1 MDYRFIGWC
10 NSDGHDKVWGVISL
24 EEGKP
29 PAAGG
34 KVLIFWGRRGSKLQT
49 KVDYDGNKL
58 GRLIDT
64 KRARGYNEID
74 RRKLDT
80 VYPGFQDD
88 LEKTAVWSVLI
99 N

>member
-10 NSDGHDKVWGVISL
+10 NSGGHDKVWGVISL
-24 EEGKP
+24 EEGKLP
-29 PAAGG
+29 GGGG
-34 KVLIFWGRRGSKLQT
+34 KVLIFWGRRGAKLQT

-58 GRLIDT
+58 SRLIDT
-64 KRARGYNEID
+64 KCGRGYKEID
-74 RRKLDT
+74 RSKLNT

-88 LEKTAVWSVLI
+88 LEKTAVWSVLL